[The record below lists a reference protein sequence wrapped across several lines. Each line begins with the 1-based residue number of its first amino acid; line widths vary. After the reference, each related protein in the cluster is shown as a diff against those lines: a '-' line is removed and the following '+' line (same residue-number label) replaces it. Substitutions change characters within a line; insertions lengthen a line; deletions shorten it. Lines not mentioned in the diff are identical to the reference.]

1 MNKPPLFPH
10 SQSREMDLGQP
21 ELPFPLEKKSKD
33 ANISPT
39 VSKRSA
45 GMICIAFMITASV
58 FGLIAALISE
68 GFCKGR
74 AARSIDSVGI
84 VPVNRLYIVAPKE

>member
-21 ELPFPLEKKSKD
+21 ELPFPLEKIQRRQHLAHRLKAIRRNDLHRFYDNSLCFRAD
-33 ANISPT
+33 RRIDF
-39 VSKRSA
+39 R
-45 GMICIAFMITASV
+45 
-58 FGLIAALISE
+58 
-68 GFCKGR
+68 GFRKGR